1 MKRMHIHVAV
11 KDIPESIKFYST
23 MFGAEPTVV
32 KSDYAK
38 WMLDDPR
45 VNFAVS
51 RFGQTTTGL
60 DHLGIQVESPDE
72 LSEIASRLKAAERTV
87 VEQTNAACCYAR
99 SDKAWAT
106 DPNGL
111 SWETFFTTG
120 ATTVYGEDL
129 RPVTEPK
136 TVAPASASACCVTA
150 APAPS
155 PAPVASACCAKT
167 SA

>member
-11 KDIPESIKFYST
+11 KEIPESVKFYST
-23 MFGAEPTVV
+23 MFGVEPSVV
-32 KSDYAK
+32 KDDYAK

-51 RFGQTTTGL
+51 TFGQATKGV

-72 LSEIASRLKAAERTV
+72 LREIAARLKAAEQTI
-87 VEQTNAACCYAR
+87 VEQKAADCCYAR

-111 SWETFFTTG
+111 SWESFFTMG
-120 ATTVYGEDL
+120 ETTVYGEDL
-129 RPVTEPK
+129 RPVNEVK
-136 TVAPASASACCVTA
+136 TVAL
-150 APAPS
+150 AP
-155 PAPVASACCAKT
+155 ASACCAKT
-167 SA
+167 TV

>member
-11 KDIPESIKFYST
+11 KEIPESIKFYST
-23 MFGAEPTVV
+23 MFGVEPSVV
-32 KSDYAK
+32 KEDYAK

-51 RFGQTTTGL
+51 TFGQATKTKGL

-72 LSEIASRLKAAERTV
+72 LREIAARLKAAEETV
-87 VEQTNAACCYAR
+87 VEQRDAACCYAR

-111 SWETFFTTG
+111 SWETFYTLG
-120 ATTVYGEDL
+120 QTTVYGEDL
-129 RPVTEPK
+129 RPVNEPK
-136 TVAPASASACCVTA
+136 TVAPASACCASEAKTV
-150 APAPS
+150 APAP
-155 PAPVASACCAKT
+155 ASACCAKT

>member
-11 KDIPESIKFYST
+11 KDIAESIKFYST
-23 MFGAEPTVV
+23 MFGAEPSVV
-32 KSDYAK
+32 KNDYAK

-51 RFGQTTTGL
+51 AFGRAPGL

-72 LSEIASRLKAAERTV
+72 LGEIAGRFKAAEESII
-87 VEQTNAACCYAR
+87 EQHNAACCYAR

-106 DPNGL
+106 DPSGL
-111 SWETFFTTG
+111 SWETFFTMG
-120 ATTVYGEDL
+120 ETTVYGEDS
-129 RPVTEPK
+129 RPAPAPR
-136 TVAPASASACCVTA
+136 TVAPAPT
-150 APAPS
+150 
-155 PAPVASACCAKT
+155 SACCAKT

>member
-11 KDIPESIKFYST
+11 KEIPESVKSYST
-23 MFGAEPTVV
+23 MFGVEPSVV
-32 KSDYAK
+32 KKDYAK

-51 RFGQTTTGL
+51 TFGQATKGL

-72 LSEIASRLKAAERTV
+72 LREIAGRLKAAEQPL
-87 VEQTNAACCYAR
+87 VEQRDAACCYAR

-111 SWETFFTTG
+111 SWETFFTMGETM
-120 ATTVYGEDL
+120 VYGEDL
-129 RPVTEPK
+129 RPVTEAK
-136 TVAPASASACCVTA
+136 TVAPV
-150 APAPS
+150 
-155 PAPVASACCAKT
+155 SACCAKT